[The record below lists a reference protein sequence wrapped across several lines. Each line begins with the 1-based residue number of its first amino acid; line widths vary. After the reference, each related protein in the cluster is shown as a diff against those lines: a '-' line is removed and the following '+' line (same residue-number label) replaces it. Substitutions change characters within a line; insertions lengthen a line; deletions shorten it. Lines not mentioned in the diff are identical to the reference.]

1 VQEWKRVEE
10 WERKSETGKQMKKR
24 GEDIG
29 AVERIRG
36 LIVKRQKEGTKE
48 E

>member
-1 VQEWKRVEE
+1 
-10 WERKSETGKQMKKR
+10 MNKR

-36 LIVKRQKEGTKE
+36 LIVKRLKEGTKE
-48 E
+48 EWRDVEGTDFHM